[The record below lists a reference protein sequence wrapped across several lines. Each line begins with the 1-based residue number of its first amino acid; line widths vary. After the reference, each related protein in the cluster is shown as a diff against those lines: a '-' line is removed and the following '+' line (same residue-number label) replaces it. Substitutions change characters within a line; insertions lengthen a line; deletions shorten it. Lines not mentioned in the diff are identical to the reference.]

1 MFSNSIKKIFIS
13 AGLFNIAGSLIFSMF
28 FTNPYPA
35 KYYNTVFSDFG
46 FIAIIL
52 WGMAYIAV
60 SSVYMHNRAL
70 MMVFTVEKMVYAVT
84 WVCFLVNSW
93 TELPGIYNE
102 SVMTGM
108 MLSIYGSAD
117 ILFGLFFAWVGIKG
131 YKAA

>member
-1 MFSNSIKKIFIS
+1 MSDNTIKKIFIS

-35 KYYNTVFSDFG
+35 KYYPAVFSDFG

-52 WGMAYIAV
+52 WGMAYLAV

-70 MMVFTVEKMVYAVT
+70 MVFAVEKMVYVVT
-84 WVCFLVNSW
+84 WVYFLVNSW
-93 TELPGIYNE
+93 AELPGIYNE
-102 SVMTGM
+102 SIMTGM
-108 MLSIYGSAD
+108 MLSVYGSGD
-117 ILFGLFFAWVGIKG
+117 LLFGLFFARVGFKG